1 MLLTVIQTERMT
13 DPERVCDIKD
23 CRARPLDLSN
33 SLRHHYRWQ
42 QNECREIRDFKIE
55 EFALV
60 AICPHHYKEMMSEEG
75 LDKAFDMKDNVYAQ
89 TEGIHN

>member
-1 MLLTVIQTERMT
+1 MLLAVIQTEI
-13 DPERVCDIKD
+13 ERICDIKN
-23 CRARPLDLSN
+23 CQSKATGFIKFPAPPLPMGAERN
-33 SLRHHYRWQ
+33 SK
-42 QNECREIRDFKIE
+42 NNDFKIE

-60 AICPHHYKEMMSEEG
+60 AICPHHYKEMMSPEG